1 MANGNQ
7 HIVELTKMW
16 LGVDAEA
23 RERLAL
29 CWKGKRARS
38 WVRSVYED
46 DFPDWAKSLPDDRQ
60 DRRQLEDYI
69 ASEHHNHRR
78 VAAVL
83 AWGGMFT
90 KNGRLLRPHFDRCAQ
105 TVAELSGSRVD
116 WYQALSAMEA
126 PGLGPAYFT
135 KLIRYL
141 RSGGAGDVGFIMDQ
155 WLARSI
161 NLIFE
166 AEPEGI
172 LMHGQGKKYVDRA
185 NAAAT
190 YGWFCARV
198 EEVAAEL
205 NATPELTE
213 LFLFASREWRQYLTG
228 KSWHRYAC

>member
-7 HIVELTKMW
+7 HIRELTRMW
-16 LGVDAEA
+16 RVIDTDS

-38 WVRSVYED
+38 WIRSVYGD
-46 DFPDWAKSLPDDRQ
+46 DVPDWAAGLPDDRQ
-60 DRRQLEDYI
+60 NRHQLEEYV
-69 ASEHHNHRR
+69 ALERHHHRR

-90 KNGRLLRPHFDRCAQ
+90 KNGRLLRPHFDRCVQ
-105 TVAELSGSRVD
+105 TVASQNGLRAD
-116 WYQALSAMEA
+116 WYQTLSALEA

-141 RSGGAGDVGFIMDQ
+141 RSDGAGGVGLIMDQ
-155 WLARSI
+155 WLARSV

-185 NAAAT
+185 NSEVA
-190 YGWFCARV
+190 YELFCQRV
-198 EEVAAEL
+198 EQVADEL
-205 NATPELTE
+205 NTTGIALEV
-213 LFLFASREWRQYLTG
+213 FLFASREWRQYLTG